1 MISIISCSRSS
12 NFNPVLTENISQT
25 IGVAFEIITIDNSE
39 NKYSIFEAYNL
50 GAKQC
55 KYHILCFIHDDVL
68 IHTSGWGEVVC
79 NHFQEKNTGAIGIA
93 GGKYL
98 AYMPGT
104 WWSSGY
110 WEQNIIHSSKEREE
124 YKLDA
129 VITSPG
135 SRSEVVAIDG
145 VWFCVRKDLFDR
157 ISFDENTFKGFHFY
171 DLDISLQVLKAG
183 YKIFCVFD
191 ILIEHFS
198 KGSYSKD
205 WIGDALLFQ
214 EKWRDKL
221 PTSQFT
227 LNQKERDALE
237 VSILHKFIDVCK
249 QHLPEDRAYRLGL
262 KYLFKYRNGKLIL
275 THLSLIYKFLKKSI
289 PAYFTKW

>member
-1 MISIISCSRSS
+1 MLSLIICSR
-12 NFNPVLTENISQT
+12 TEKISDKLRQNIDET
-25 IGVAFEIITIDNSE
+25 IGCEYEIIFTDNS
-39 NKYSIFEAYNL
+39 KAQYSIFEAYNSC
-50 GAKQC
+50 QFTS
-55 KYHILCFIHDDVL
+55 KYTYLCYMHDDIL
-68 IHTSGWGEVVC
+68 FHTQDWGIAVC
-79 NHFQEKNTGAIGIA
+79 NHFKDESTGAIGIA

-98 AYMPGT
+98 SFMPGT

-110 WEQNIIHSSKEREE
+110 WEQNLIHTNKDSS
-124 YKLDA
+124 YSSLDA
-129 VITSPG
+129 AINTSG
-135 SRSEVVAIDG
+135 NRSEVVAIDG

-171 DLDISLQVLKAG
+171 DLDISLQVLNAG

-198 KGSYSKD
+198 KGSYNKD

-221 PTSQFT
+221 PASLLTI
-227 LNQKERDALE
+227 NQKESDDLE
-237 VSILHKFIDVCK
+237 ISILHKFIDVCK
-249 QHLPEDRAYRLGL
+249 QHLPEDSAQRLGL

-275 THLSLIYKFLKKSI
+275 AHSSLFYKFLKKSI
-289 PAYFTKW
+289 PSYLK